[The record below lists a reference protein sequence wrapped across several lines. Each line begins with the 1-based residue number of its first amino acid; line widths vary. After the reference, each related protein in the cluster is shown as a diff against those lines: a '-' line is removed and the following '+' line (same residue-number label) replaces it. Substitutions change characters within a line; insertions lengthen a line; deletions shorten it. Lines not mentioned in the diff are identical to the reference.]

1 MINIFNAG
9 MLHGADYNYEQW
21 LDRPDIQDAD
31 LVYMKEAG
39 TNVMSVG
46 IFSWALLEKEEGR
59 YDFGWLDGLFD
70 RLYKNGQ
77 RIILATPSG
86 ARPAWLSEKYPE
98 VCQMS
103 VDGLRKHHG
112 GRHNHCRTSKKYR
125 EACTAINTR
134 LAERYGNHPALLLWH
149 VSNEYNGAPCYCPS
163 CISAFHIWLEKRYSS
178 LDALNAAWYTAFW
191 SHCFTSWEQIYPDD
205 PSIHALMLDWRRFT
219 SDATIDFFLEET
231 APLRRLTPE
240 VPITTNFQMP
250 DVGLDYHE
258 FARHVDI
265 VSWDNY
271 PAWHSGADDAAVAM
285 KSAFFHDLHRSYK
298 NRPFLMM
305 ESSPGATN
313 WQGVSKKKKDG
324 VHLLSSIQA
333 VAHGSNS
340 VQYFQWR
347 QSRGG
352 VEKFHDA
359 VISHFGRSDTKI
371 FREVRAVSGVLE
383 KLAAVTEYGVT
394 AQAAVIYDYQSG
406 WALNNAELPRN
417 KEKNYQ
423 EECIH
428 HYGAFRQAGIHC
440 DVIGSASP
448 FDRYK
453 LLVIPMLYLLG
464 EETAERIREFVRRGG
479 IAVATYLTG
488 IVNGTDLCYLGGT
501 PGGLTD
507 VFGLAVESTD
517 VIADHET
524 RTIGMNGKRFRAT
537 HYADSIRLNGAS
549 PAAVF
554 PSPSPGDP
562 DLSGDLPALTVH
574 EYGAG
579 KAYYLA
585 ARTGPEFL
593 HEFFGALCAAN
604 AILPC
609 VPWEIPPG
617 VSVQKRGGVI
627 FVMNFAEEDRRLSFG
642 GIAYYDIVNEV
653 SLPDSITMP
662 PYGLVIMQ
670 NQGRP

>member
-1 MINIFNAG
+1 MTNIFDAG

-21 LDRPDIQDAD
+21 LDRPDILDAD
-31 LVYMKEAG
+31 MAYMKEAG

-59 YDFGWLDGLFD
+59 YDFTWLDGLFD
-70 RLYKNGQ
+70 RLYKNGH
-77 RIILATPSG
+77 RIILGTPSG

-98 VCQMS
+98 VCRMS
-103 VDGLRKHHG
+103 VDGIRRRHG

-125 EACTAINTR
+125 EACTAVNTR
-134 LAERYGNHPALLLWH
+134 LAERYGKHPALILWH

-163 CISAFHIWLEKRYSS
+163 CISAFRAWLKKRYSS
-178 LDALNAAWYTAFW
+178 LDALNAAWYTSFW
-191 SHCFTSWEQIYPDD
+191 SHCFSSWEQIYPDD
-205 PSIHALMLDWRRFT
+205 PSIHGLALDWRRFT
-219 SDATIDFFLEET
+219 SDATVDFFLEET

-240 VPITTNFQMP
+240 IPITTNFQMP

-271 PAWHSGADDAAVAM
+271 PEWHRGTDDAAVAV
-285 KSAFFHDLHRSYK
+285 KTAFFHDLHRSYK

-352 VEKFHDA
+352 AEKFHDA
-359 VISHFGRSDTKI
+359 VIGHFGQNDTKI
-371 FREVRAVSGVLE
+371 FREVRAVSSALE

-394 AQAAVIYDYQSG
+394 ARAAVIYDYQNG
-406 WALNNAELPRN
+406 WALNDAELPRN
-417 KEKNYQ
+417 TEKNYQ
-423 EECIH
+423 EECIK
-428 HYGAFRQAGIHC
+428 HYAAFWKLGIQC
-440 DVIGSASP
+440 DVIDGVYAS
-448 FDRYK
+448 FEGYK
-453 LLVIPMLYLLG
+453 LIVIPMLYMLR
-464 EETAERIREFVRRGG
+464 EKTAEKIREFVRRGG
-479 IAVATYLTG
+479 IVAATYLTG
-488 IVNGTDLCYLGGT
+488 IVNETDLCYLGGT
-501 PGGLTD
+501 PGNLTD
-507 VFGLAVESTD
+507 VFGMTVESTD
-517 VIADHET
+517 VIADYEAQK
-524 RTIGMNGKRFRAT
+524 IVMNGRAFAAT

-549 PAAVF
+549 PLAVF
-554 PSPSPGDP
+554 RPSS
-562 DLSGDLPALTVH
+562 LEEAPALTVH
-574 EYGAG
+574 EYGSGRAF
-579 KAYYLA
+579 YLA

-593 HEFFGALCAAN
+593 HEFFGELCKAH
-604 AILPC
+604 AIQPC

-617 VSVQKRGGVI
+617 VSVQKRGGVV
-627 FVMNFAEEDRRLSFG
+627 FVMNFTEETRRLAFDG
-642 GIAYYDIVNEV
+642 MGYYDILNGV
-653 SLPDSITMP
+653 SLHDGVTLP
-662 PYGLVIMQ
+662 PYGVVIMQ
-670 NQGRP
+670 NNERP